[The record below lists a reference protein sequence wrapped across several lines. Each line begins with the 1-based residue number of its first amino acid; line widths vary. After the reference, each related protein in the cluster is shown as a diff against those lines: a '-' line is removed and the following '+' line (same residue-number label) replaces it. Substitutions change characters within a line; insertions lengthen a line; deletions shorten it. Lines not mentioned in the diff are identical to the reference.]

1 VKFEDMSTL
10 GRFQRLVEIDAI
22 HDANEQH
29 TERYASRERTKDVA
43 KEPDSLCRVQAGR
56 AGPNP
61 QARRCDD
68 PPALDRQGQD
78 RKWTPVGRP
87 GHAPGY
93 PVQEDPRRRFGE
105 LTEEHRLLGNGLRAA
120 DQRDQTRTRH
130 PAVGAPHDLRVGDGE
145 QAFEVTG
152 TRRHEEGVPMTR

>member
-1 VKFEDMSTL
+1 MSRKNPTRCV
-10 GRFQRLVEIDAI
+10 GSRLA
-22 HDANEQH
+22 
-29 TERYASRERTKDVA
+29 
-43 KEPDSLCRVQAGR
+43 EPVRIRKHVDR
-56 AGPNP
+56 
-61 QARRCDD
+61 DD
-68 PPALDRQGQD
+68 LPALDRQGQD